1 MRNYIIFG
9 APGAGKGTQAD
20 LIAKKYGLIHLSSGA
35 ILRHEADKNELG
47 KKIRSYQDKG
57 QLVPDVLI
65 VTIMAKQISRAL
77 KSGLV
82 LDGYPRTLRQAR
94 ALDKLLK
101 NKKTK
106 INAVLNLRLNQV
118 LALKRIILRGKT
130 SGRSDDNA
138 KTIKNR
144 FAVYRNQTA
153 PLLDYYRKQKKLINI
168 DGRPEI
174 SAIFKNITSR
184 L

>member
-20 LIAKKYGLIHLSSGA
+20 LIAKKFGLIHLSSGA
-35 ILRHEADKNELG
+35 ILRREISKSELG
-47 KKIRSYQDKG
+47 KKIKDYLDKG
-57 QLVPDVLI
+57 RLVPDTLI
-65 VTIMAKQISRAL
+65 ISLMEKQIKRDL

-94 ALDKLLK
+94 SLDRLLK

-106 INAVLNLRLNQV
+106 IDAVLTLHLDQS
-118 LALKRIILRGKT
+118 LALKRIILRGQT

-138 KTIKNR
+138 KTIKKR

-168 DGRPEI
+168 GGRPEI
-174 SAIFKNITSR
+174 RAIFKNITSR

>member
-20 LIAKKYGLIHLSSGA
+20 LIAKKFGLIHLSSGA
-35 ILRHEADKNELG
+35 ILRREISKGELG
-47 KKIRSYQDKG
+47 KKIKTCLDKG
-57 QLVPDVLI
+57 RLVPDTLI
-65 VTIMAKQISRAL
+65 ISLMEKQIKRDL

-94 ALDKLLK
+94 SLDRLLK

-106 INAVLNLRLNQV
+106 IDAVLNLHLDQA
-118 LALKRIILRGKT
+118 LALKRIILRGQT

-138 KTIKNR
+138 KTIKKR
-144 FAVYRNQTA
+144 FAVYRLETA
-153 PLLDYYRKQKKLINI
+153 PLLDYYRQQKKLINI

-174 SAIFKNITSR
+174 SANFKNITSR